1 MELRNPDPSA
11 NPYLV
16 LATCLAAGLDGIK
29 NKLEVPASVDCNI
42 FEMTEEER
50 KEAGIE
56 ILPDNLYDAI
66 KYLNEDKF
74 ICGVLGEHIT
84 TKYTEAKLKEWDDYK
99 TQVTQWE
106 LDEYLYKF

>member
-1 MELRNPDPSA
+1 MLH
-11 NPYLV
+11 
-16 LATCLAAGLDGIK
+16 CLAAGLDGIK

-50 KEAGIE
+50 KDAGIE

-84 TKYTEAKLKEWDDYK
+84 TKYTEAKLKEWMITRLRLHSGSSMNIFISFNY
-99 TQVTQWE
+99 TRLE
-106 LDEYLYKF
+106 LCLH